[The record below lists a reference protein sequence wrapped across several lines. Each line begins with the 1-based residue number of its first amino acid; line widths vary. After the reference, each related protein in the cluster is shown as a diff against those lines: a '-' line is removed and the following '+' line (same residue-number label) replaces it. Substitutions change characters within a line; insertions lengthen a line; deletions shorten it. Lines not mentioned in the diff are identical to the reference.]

1 MASDDKRE
9 PAPPD
14 DDCVVPSHP
23 VPAGELS
30 RYSVEGD
37 SHSESDIANYV
48 NSQALDQTV
57 LHVEKIKEAI
67 VLGEAYEIWDVTTD
81 KDRWWVLTNLTNLYS
96 QRHFPSLDYTLSFH
110 IGLMAR
116 LRSRSDWVDG
126 TDPTPFDEVFR
137 RIDQAECRFERA
149 VEPDEFQAVG
159 MHLRESLIS
168 LIYATRR
175 RAELPAKI
183 ELPQGANF
191 VSWSELLMNHL
202 CSGSSNKKLRQHLKN
217 ISKDTWQ
224 LVNWLTHD
232 RSANKTAASV
242 AIHSCQTTIGHFIQV
257 LERSRTDKT
266 EECPVCKS
274 RNIRTHFD
282 LAIQPDGDY
291 YLSCGACAW
300 TNHPGQAHDEV

>member
-1 MASDDKRE
+1 MPTDDRRE

-14 DDCVVPSHP
+14 DDCIVPFLP
-23 VPAGELS
+23 VPAGELG
-30 RYSVEGD
+30 RYSAESD
-37 SHSESDIANYV
+37 PHSESDIADYV
-48 NSQALDQTV
+48 NSQTLDQTV

-67 VLGEAYEIWDVTTD
+67 VLDEAYAMWDVTTD

-110 IGLMAR
+110 IGFMAR
-116 LRSRSDWVDG
+116 LRSRSDQVDR
-126 TDPTPFDEVFR
+126 TDPTPFDEVCR
-137 RIDQAECRFERA
+137 RIDQAEYRLERA

-175 RAELPAKI
+175 CVELPAKL
-183 ELPQGANF
+183 ELPREAHF
-191 VSWSELLMNHL
+191 VAWSELLIDHL
-202 CSGSSNKKLRQHLKN
+202 CGGSSNKKLRRHVKN

-232 RSANKTAASV
+232 RCAAKTAASV
-242 AIHSCQTTIGHFIQV
+242 AIHSCRTTIGHFIQV
-257 LERSRTDKT
+257 FERSRTDKT

-274 RNIRTHFD
+274 RNIRSHFD
-282 LAIQPDGDY
+282 LAIKPNGDY
-291 YLSCGACAW
+291 YLSCGACSW
-300 TNHPGQAHDEV
+300 TNHSGQGHEI